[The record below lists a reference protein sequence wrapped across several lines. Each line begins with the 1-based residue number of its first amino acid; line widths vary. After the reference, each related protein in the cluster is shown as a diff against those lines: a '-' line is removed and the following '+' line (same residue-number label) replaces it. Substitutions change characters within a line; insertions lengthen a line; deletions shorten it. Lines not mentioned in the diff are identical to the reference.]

1 MASYHGPKAKVQRR
15 FGELLIPRPKYT
27 KILSNRAFPPGD
39 HGREKSFRGGR
50 RSNYAMQL
58 DEKQKLAFIYNIRD
72 RQLRNYY
79 KAAVKSNAP
88 GTTGGK
94 LMSLLERR
102 LDNLIYKAGLG
113 ATIWAARQLV
123 VHGHVLVNGKRIDL
137 PSYLVNA
144 GDKLEIAPS
153 MKNNVHIIEWVEQI
167 SAYPPYL
174 SVDKA
179 NRSATLLRIPEEG
192 EVQAPVNVQQV
203 VEFYN
208 RLT

>member
-15 FGELLIPRPKYT
+15 FGELLIPRAKYG
-27 KILSNRAFPPGD
+27 KILDKRAFPPGD
-39 HGREKSFRGGR
+39 HGKEKSFRGGR

-58 DEKQKLAFIYNIRD
+58 DEKQKLSFVYNIRE

-79 KAAVKSNAP
+79 KSAVHSNAE

-94 LMSLLERR
+94 LMQFLERR
-102 LDNLIYKAGLG
+102 LDNLLYKSGFA

-123 VHGHVLVNGKRIDL
+123 VHGHVLVSGKRIDL
-137 PSYLVNA
+137 PSYLVQA
-144 GDKLEIAPS
+144 GDTFEIAPA
-153 MKNNVHIIEWVEQI
+153 MKNNVHITEWVDQI

-174 SVDKA
+174 SVNKA
-179 NRSATLLRIPEEG
+179 ARSASLMRIPDESEIQ
-192 EVQAPVNVQQV
+192 VSVNIQQV
-203 VEFYN
+203 VEYYN